1 MEHTDVV
8 GIRVSDTLGHADE
21 LVKRAAHKAAQ
32 VLGAEAEDIPC
43 DIPEPFLAHIK
54 GHDEVRKIPH
64 ALLPKLA
71 LEIRQKIHET
81 IQKTPGHYA
90 SNLGVVELTIAL
102 HRSFDFRKDRLV
114 LDVGH
119 QGYPHKM
126 LTGRAHLF
134 HTLRQENG
142 LCGYPHPK
150 ECPEYDLFNTSH
162 AGCAVSAVLGLAVAD
177 RKLSRDTQVVAVVG
191 DGAMTTGITY
201 EALNNAGHLKENVLV
216 ILNDNGCSI
225 SVNTGALSAT
235 CSSIRKSPVFNSV
248 RSKGKELI
256 ERIPYV
262 GKNIEKFAHDVFGTA
277 SHLTHQPGAIFL
289 DLGFKY
295 YGPVDGHDTQALEE
309 WFEFLKHEKGP
320 KLLHV
325 ITQKGRGFAWSE
337 QDPVTWHGA
346 KPYEVKED
354 GTAVFKKPA
363 APKPPDYYQVVSSA
377 IVEAAKQ
384 NDKILGITAAMEEG
398 TGLAKF
404 HKEIPERFY
413 DVGICEQHAIA
424 FAASLAKGGLKPV
437 ACIYSSF
444 LQRAMDQLMHEISLQ
459 DGLPVVICLDRAG
472 LVGDDGPTANGVF
485 DLAYMRALPHF
496 VLIAPKDAEEAK
508 AMVNWAV
515 AQNFPVAIRTPKE
528 ATPEQSLTES
538 FKPLVLGKGEIVRQG
553 EKVAIL
559 AYGAMV
565 AQAVKAAEFI
575 EKKTGLKI
583 TVANARFA
591 KPIDGELVEQLV
603 KTHDRVITAEDHQL
617 MNGFG
622 SAVLE
627 ECCTRGLDTRK
638 LQRIGI
644 PDAFVAHGSR
654 SWQLKQCG
662 MDAESIAQRVL
673 G

>member
-1 MEHTDVV
+1 MSMDQ
-8 GIRVSDTLGHADE
+8 GIVLGGKSGSADD
-21 LVKRAAHKAAQ
+21 LLHKAAG
-32 VLGAEAEDIPC
+32 VLGAEAVDIPC
-43 DIPEPFLAHIK
+43 AIPEPFLNHIK
-54 GHDEVRKIPH
+54 GHDEVKKIPM
-64 ALLPKLA
+64 ALLPKVA
-71 LEIRQKIHET
+71 QEIRNKIHET

-90 SNLGVVELTIAL
+90 SNLGIVELTIAL
-102 HRSFDFRKDRLV
+102 HRVFDFRRDRLV

-142 LCGYPHPK
+142 LCGYPHPQ

-162 AGCAVSAVLGLAVAD
+162 AGCAVSSVLGLAVAD
-177 RKLSRDTQVVAVVG
+177 RKLDRDTNLVAVVG

-201 EALNNAGHLKENVLV
+201 EALNNAGHLKENMLV

-235 CSSIRKSPVFNSV
+235 CSVIRKSGAFKSV
-248 RSKGKELI
+248 RDKGKVLI
-256 ERIPYV
+256 EKIPFV
-262 GKNIEKFAHDVFGTA
+262 GKDVEKFAENVFGAA
-277 SHLTHQPGAIFL
+277 SHLTHGSGSIFL

-295 YGPVDGHDTQALEE
+295 YGPVDGHDFEALHE
-309 WFEFLKHEKGP
+309 WLEFLKHEKGP

-325 ITQKGRGFAWSE
+325 VTQKGRGFKWSE
-337 QDPVTWHGA
+337 TDPVTWHGA

-354 GTAVFKKPA
+354 GTAVFKKA
-363 APKPPDYYQVVSSA
+363 SAPKPPDYYQVISGAV
-377 IVEAAKQ
+377 VEAAKK
-384 NDKILGITAAMEEG
+384 DEKILGITAAMEEG

-404 HKEIPERFY
+404 HKEIPERFF
-413 DVGICEQHAIA
+413 DVGICEQHAVA
-424 FAASLAKGGLKPV
+424 FGAALAKGGMKPV

-459 DGLPVVICLDRAG
+459 EGLPVVVCMDRAG

-485 DLAYMRALPHF
+485 DLAYMRALPHW
-496 VLIAPKDAEEAK
+496 VLMAPKDGVEAAE
-508 AMVNWAV
+508 MVHWAV
-515 AQNFPVAIRTPKE
+515 KQNLPIGIRTPKE
-528 ATPEQSLTES
+528 SVPETPLTAE
-538 FKPLVLGKGEIVRQG
+538 FRALELGKGEIVRQG
-553 EKVAIL
+553 EKVAFL

-565 AQAVKAAEFI
+565 TQCMKAAAKL
-575 EKKTGLKI
+575 EKEHGLKA
-583 TVANARFA
+583 TVANARFC
-591 KPIDGELVEQLV
+591 KPLDGELVEQLM

-638 LQRIGI
+638 LIRVGI
-644 PDAFVAHGSR
+644 PDKFIPHGSR
-654 SWQLKQCG
+654 GWQLKQCG
-662 MDAESIAQRVL
+662 MDPDTLVKLAIK
-673 G
+673 